1 MFLGAVHGR
10 QIVFLL
16 EITPFL
22 GLHAG
27 VAVRDFHRASQPRA
41 QVVQAL
47 LGAAVGLGLGRVGV
61 DHQVDA
67 AGQVVDDDQLVHVHQ
82 HQVRRAAFHAGREG
96 LDRRAQAGL
105 DVAHRVVAEIARQA
119 AAETRHAGAQRDL
132 EARLVLLD
140 ECQRVAVM
148 GFADLAV
155 VQHLGARAAG
165 ADHRAR
171 RQADERIAAE
181 ALAAHHRFHQAGH
194 AAGLGAGMGQLQVDA
209 QRRVQVGIGL
219 GHQRDA
225 VVALGGEG
233 FEFDFGHVGSR
244 RRWFAGCRGIRGVS
258 RGFAF
263 GTGRATKSP
272 VQVTGSGLGAVLAQ
286 CRR

>member
-1 MFLGAVHGR
+1 MTCPTWTCIRSPAAMCSLAAVHGR

-16 EITPFL
+16 EIASFL

-155 VQHLGARAAG
+155 AAPRCGARG
-165 ADHRAR
+165 WITAR

-194 AAGLGAGMGQLQVDA
+194 AAGLGPAWA
-209 QRRVQVGIGL
+209 SFR
-219 GHQRDA
+219 
-225 VVALGGEG
+225 
-233 FEFDFGHVGSR
+233 
-244 RRWFAGCRGIRGVS
+244 
-258 RGFAF
+258 
-263 GTGRATKSP
+263 
-272 VQVTGSGLGAVLAQ
+272 
-286 CRR
+286 